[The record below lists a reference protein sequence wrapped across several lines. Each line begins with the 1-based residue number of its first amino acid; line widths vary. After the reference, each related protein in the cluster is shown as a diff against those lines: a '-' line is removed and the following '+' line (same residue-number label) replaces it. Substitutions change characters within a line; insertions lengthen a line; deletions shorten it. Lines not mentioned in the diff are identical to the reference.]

1 MRNGPARLGGA
12 VLLALAAAAGGCSSS
27 NGGGTGGSGGS
38 ANTGGTTATGGNN
51 ASGGSTGSGGNPG
64 SAGMSGTG
72 GAGGT
77 PVTSV
82 SPTKAVN
89 TLSTAEAKQL
99 CDDTY
104 AYFGS
109 TITKTTTCKWQGLFY
124 GSQSSPP
131 SQSVLQQKCS
141 QKETSCNGMGDPWAD
156 NIGCNDIPT
165 DCAATVAEY
174 ATCISDQV
182 AAFIQTVDGLPDCM
196 SLMTTDESKVTDA
209 QINANPPAS
218 CVSLGNK
225 CPDLTPPSPYN
236 Q

>member
-12 VLLALAAAAGGCSSS
+12 VLLALAAAAGCSSS
-27 NGGGTGGSGGS
+27 NGGGGTGGSTG
-38 ANTGGTTATGGNN
+38 TGGTTATGGTR
-51 ASGGSTGSGGNPG
+51 ATGGTTG
-64 SAGMSGTG
+64 SAGALGGAGTSGTG
-72 GAGGT
+72 GAGGA
-77 PVTSV
+77 PVTTL
-82 SPTKAVN
+82 SPSKAVN
-89 TLSTAEAKQL
+89 ALSAAEAKQL
-99 CDDTY
+99 CDETY
-104 AYFGS
+104 AYFGT

-141 QKETSCNGMGDPWAD
+141 QKETSCNQVSDPWAD

-165 DCAATVAEY
+165 GCTATVAEY

-182 AAFIQTVDGLPDCM
+182 AAFIQTVDGLPDCAA
-196 SLMTTDESKVTDA
+196 LMTTDESKVTDA
-209 QINANPPAS
+209 QINPNPPAS
-218 CVSLGNK
+218 CASLANK